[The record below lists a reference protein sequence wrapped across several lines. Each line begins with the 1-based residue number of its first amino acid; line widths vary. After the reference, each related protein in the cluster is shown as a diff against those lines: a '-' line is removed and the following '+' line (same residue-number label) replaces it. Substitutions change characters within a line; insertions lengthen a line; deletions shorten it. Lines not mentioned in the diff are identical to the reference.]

1 MRLWID
7 DHQIET
13 DGAATILEAALS
25 AGIHIPTL
33 CHHPALEPFGS
44 CRLCTVE
51 IEKEGKKRF
60 VTACNYPVEEGLV
73 VRTATPAVLN
83 LRRMVVELLFA
94 RCSKEESIQKLAGE
108 YGIREPR
115 FLPEAERCI
124 LCGLCCRVCAELV
137 GVFAINFQNRGT
149 ERDVDAPYGELSED
163 CIACGACSM
172 VCPTS
177 AISEQKNIFPLTADD
192 CLDRKS
198 VV

>member
-1 MRLWID
+1 MLWID

-94 RCSKEESIQKLAGE
+94 RCSKENRSRSWQENTGSVNLDSCQRLRDA
-108 YGIREPR
+108 
-115 FLPEAERCI
+115 FSAA
-124 LCGLCCRVCAELV
+124 CAV
-137 GVFAINFQNRGT
+137 G
-149 ERDVDAPYGELSED
+149 
-163 CIACGACSM
+163 
-172 VCPTS
+172 
-177 AISEQKNIFPLTADD
+177 
-192 CLDRKS
+192 S
-198 VV
+198 VQSWWVYSPSTFRTGH